1 MNSRFALAASLLAVA
16 VGSVAA
22 VPGEIIAVVNLD
34 QNPYG
39 WAVVS
44 PDGSNL
50 TYLPCVGDPTH
61 GGVPR
66 FFLWTGPYGNVLH
79 VDNQNRPDRWSNELV
94 AADEDCAQSLVLSN
108 EGNKLISDTRW
119 SPDGYMV
126 AVSAEEYDPATNTL
140 VHSGVYVADVNYTG
154 NRPTSVSSLRQIIET
169 GGSTRLDWS
178 PDGGKIVYTDAGGD
192 LMVYTLA
199 TGTSV
204 NITNTPG
211 YSEQGPTWST
221 RGRIAY
227 QRVSELSRSGNRIDV
242 FSVPETGGT
251 ELRITRKSTV
261 GNPVNSQACYSPDG
275 QYISFISGSQLSMH
289 ALNGNPALYKIKAD
303 GTGKAI
309 KIIGATGQSWSFNH
323 WRR

>member
-16 VGSVAA
+16 VSSVAA
-22 VPGEIIAVVNLD
+22 VPGEIIAVVNLE

-44 PDGSNL
+44 PDGGNL
-50 TYLPCVGDPTH
+50 TYLPCVGDPTQ

-66 FFLWTGPYGNVLH
+66 FFLWHGLGGNVLH

-94 AADEDCAQSLVLSN
+94 AADEDCAQTLVLSN
-108 EGNKLISDTRW
+108 EGNKVIYDKRW

-140 VHSGVYVADVNYTG
+140 VHSGVYVADVIYTG
-154 NRPTSVSSLRQIIET
+154 NRPTGVSSLRQVVET
-169 GGSTRLDWS
+169 GGSTSLDWS
-178 PDGGKIVYTDAGGD
+178 PDGGKIVYTNAGGD
-192 LMVYTLA
+192 LEVYTLA
-199 TGTSV
+199 IGTSV

-211 YSEQGPTWST
+211 RSEQGPTWSS

-227 QRVSELSRSGNRIDV
+227 HRVSEVSRSGNRIDI
-242 FSVPETGGT
+242 FSIPETGGA
-251 ELRITRKSTV
+251 ELRITSKSTT
-261 GNPVNSQACYSPDG
+261 GNPVNYPACYSPDG
-275 QYISFISGSQLSMH
+275 LYISFSSGSQISMQALS
-289 ALNGNPALYKIKAD
+289 GNKVLYKIKAD

-309 KIIGATGQSWSFNH
+309 KIIGGTGQSWGFNR

>member
-1 MNSRFALAASLLAVA
+1 MLTKSMLFSALFTVA
-16 VGSVAA
+16 TMAQAA
-22 VPGEIIAVVNLD
+22 VPGEIIAVVNLE

-44 PDGSNL
+44 PDGGNL

-66 FFLWTGPYGNVLH
+66 FFLSHSAYRNVLH
-79 VDNQNRPDRWSNELV
+79 VDNQNRPDRWSNELL
-94 AADEDCAQSLVLSN
+94 AADEDCAQSLVLSH
-108 EGNKLISDTRW
+108 EGNKLISGKRW

-154 NRPTSVSSLRQIIET
+154 NRPTSISSLRQIIET
-169 GGSTRLDWS
+169 GGSTGLDWS
-178 PDGGKIVYTDAGGD
+178 PDGGKIVYTNTGGD
-192 LMVYTLA
+192 LVVYTLG

-211 YSEQGPTWST
+211 YSEEGPTWSS

-227 QRVSELSRSGNRIDV
+227 QRVSEVSRSGNRIDV
-242 FSVPETGGT
+242 FSVPETGGA
-251 ELRITRKSTV
+251 ELRITSKSTT
-261 GNPVNSQACYSPDG
+261 GNPRNTQACYSPDG
-275 QYISFISGSQLSMH
+275 QYISFISGSQYSMQ
-289 ALNGNPALYKIKAD
+289 ALNGNQALYKIRAD
-303 GTGKAI
+303 GTGKAV